1 MAMTVP
7 PRGARRTSTPLAGG
21 GAGLPEGVSPETPE
35 VPVAPAVRRA
45 RAAWRQLDERVGAI
59 TPSGLAR
66 LLLAAG
72 AVLALIGLVWFAW
85 GSLFPFVVG
94 AAIAYT
100 LLPLVNLLD
109 RFVPRLLAV
118 LLVMGLVL
126 VLGAFFLS
134 LLVPIILRQ
143 LNEAYLSLPSP
154 ADFAA
159 YEQRLAAYLS
169 TLPPPARAF
178 VIDVITQLYD
188 QARAN
193 VDVYLGRTVTLTIG
207 ALLGLANTLGFVL
220 GLIVVP
226 TWLLAVLI
234 DQPRGR
240 AALARALPPA
250 MRADVWAVLRILDR
264 AFGAFVRGQ
273 LLTALITGGLVYLGF
288 DLLTQLF
295 GLAAEVRYLL
305 LLAILAG
312 LAQLIPSIGPFL
324 GAIPPVLIALTS
336 SPQLTIAVVL
346 LLILIQQVISN
357 LVAPRLERNV
367 VDLHPAILI
376 LVVVALSQFGFWWIL
391 LAAPITAVVRDMFRY
406 TYGRFGEPPRP
417 AGLLPGEPLP
427 AANAVRRRTPLVYRR
442 VTQLRQPMA
451 EDRERGA

>member
-7 PRGARRTSTPLAGG
+7 PRGARRAATPLAGS
-21 GAGLPEGVSPETPE
+21 GASLPEGVSPE

-45 RAAWRQLDERVGAI
+45 RAAWRQLGERVGTL

-66 LLLAAG
+66 LLLG
-72 AVLALIGLVWFAW
+72 ATTLLGLIGLIWFAW

-94 AAIAYT
+94 AVLAYV

-109 RFVPRLLAV
+109 RFVPRILAV
-118 LLVMGLVL
+118 LLVMGLVA
-126 VLGAFFLS
+126 VLGASFLS
-134 LLVPIILRQ
+134 LLVPIIARQ
-143 LNEAYLSLPSP
+143 LNEAYLSLPSSG
-154 ADFAA
+154 DFAA
-159 YEQRLAAYLS
+159 YEQRLTAYLR
-169 TLPPPARAF
+169 TLPPPTRAF
-178 VIDVITQLYD
+178 VIDVITQLYE
-188 QARAN
+188 QARTN
-193 VDVYLGRTVTLTIG
+193 VDVYLGQTVNLTIR

-220 GLIVVP
+220 GLVVVP
-226 TWLLAVLI
+226 TWLLAVLV

-240 AALARALPPA
+240 AALDRALPRA

-264 AFGAFVRGQ
+264 AFSTFVRGQ
-273 LLTALITGGLVYLGF
+273 LLTALITGGLVYLGL

-295 GLAAEVRYLL
+295 SLAAEARYLL

-324 GAIPPVLIALTS
+324 GAIPPVLFALTI
-336 SPQLTIAVVL
+336 SPQLAVAVVL
-346 LLILIQQVISN
+346 LLVLVQQVIGN

-367 VDLHPAILI
+367 VDLHPALLI

-391 LAAPITAVVRDMFRY
+391 LAAPITAVVRNLFRY
-406 TYGRFGEPPRP
+406 AYGRFAEPPRP

-427 AANAVRRRTPLVYRR
+427 VARATPHRPALVYRR
-442 VTQLRQPMA
+442 VTQLRKTVV
-451 EDRERGA
+451 EDK

>member
-1 MAMTVP
+1 M
-7 PRGARRTSTPLAGG
+7 
-21 GAGLPEGVSPETPE
+21 
-35 VPVAPAVRRA
+35 APAARRA
-45 RAAWRQLDERVGAI
+45 RAAWRQLGERISTI

-72 AVLALIGLVWFAW
+72 AVLALIALIWFAW

-109 RFVPRLLAV
+109 RFVPRILAV
-118 LLVMGLVL
+118 LLVMALVAL
-126 VLGAFFLS
+126 LGGFFLS
-134 LLVPIILRQ
+134 LLVPIIVRQ
-143 LNEAYLSLPSP
+143 LTEVYLSLPAP
-154 ADFAA
+154 NDLAA
-159 YEQRLAAYLS
+159 AEQRLAAYLR
-169 TLPPPARAF
+169 TLPPPTRAF
-178 VIDVITQLYD
+178 VIDVLTQLYD

-193 VDVYLGRTVTLTIG
+193 VDVYLARTVELSIQ

-220 GLIVVP
+220 GLVVVP
-226 TWLLAVLI
+226 TWLLAVLV

-240 AALARALPPA
+240 AALARALPPPA
-250 MRADVWAVLRILDR
+250 RADVWAVLRILDR

-273 LLTALITGGLVYLGF
+273 LLTALLTGGLVYLGL
-288 DLLTQLF
+288 DLLAQLF

-324 GAIPPVLIALTS
+324 GAIPAVLIALTI
-336 SPQLTIAVVL
+336 SPQLTVAVVL
-346 LLILIQQVISN
+346 LLVLVQQVLGN

-391 LAAPITAVVRDMFRY
+391 LAAPITAVVRDLFRY
-406 TYGRFGEPPRP
+406 AYGRFAEPPRP

-427 AANAVRRRTPLVYRR
+427 AVRALQRRPALVYRR
-442 VTQLRQPMA
+442 VTQLRQPIA
-451 EDRERGA
+451 EDRERGAQP

>member
-1 MAMTVP
+1 M
-7 PRGARRTSTPLAGG
+7 
-21 GAGLPEGVSPETPE
+21 
-35 VPVAPAVRRA
+35 APAARRA
-45 RAAWRQLDERVGAI
+45 REAWRRLGERIGTI

-66 LLLAAG
+66 LLIVAG
-72 AVLALIGLVWFAW
+72 AVLGLIGLVWFAW

-94 AAIAYT
+94 AAIAYV

-126 VLGAFFLS
+126 TLGAFFLS
-134 LLVPIILRQ
+134 LLVPVIVRQ

-154 ADFAA
+154 GDFAA
-159 YEQRLAAYLS
+159 YEQRLAAYLR
-169 TLPPPARAF
+169 TLPPPTRAF
-178 VIDVITQLYD
+178 VVDVITQLYD

-193 VDVYLGRTVTLTIG
+193 VDVFLSRTVELTIR

-220 GLIVVP
+220 GLVVVP
-226 TWLLAVLI
+226 TWLLAVLV

-250 MRADVWAVLRILDR
+250 ARADVWAILRILDR

-273 LLTALITGGLVYLGF
+273 LLTALITGGLVYLGL

-324 GAIPPVLIALTS
+324 GAIPPVLIALTV
-336 SPQLTIAVVL
+336 SPQLTVAVVL
-346 LLILIQQVISN
+346 LLILIQQVIGN

-391 LAAPITAVVRDMFRY
+391 LAAPITAVVRDLFRY
-406 TYGRFGEPPRP
+406 AYGRFAEPPRP

-427 AANAVRRRTPLVYRR
+427 PVRATRGRPALVYRR
-442 VTQLRQPMA
+442 AARLRQTMP
-451 EDRERGA
+451 EDRERGAQP